1 VFDERRRERGMTGAL
16 VSCHTDA
23 SSRLS
28 EIVREEIARW
38 AAGLRPKRIVVKP
51 NWVMHQVDAAF
62 PIEALVTDARLIVET
77 VRACFELFPE
87 VEQVTVG
94 DCLEQRADWPLLC
107 RQCGLAPAIP
117 ELEREFGGRLAFRDL
132 RSTVYT
138 SRGTELILDET
149 APHGDPAG
157 YCEVQLKDQ
166 SHLEPIAA
174 DADRFSLHDH
184 DAALTRGG
192 HQRGDHRYLVA
203 QSVLDADLIINLPK
217 WKAHS
222 KSGLTGALKNLVG
235 INGDK
240 SYLPHF
246 RRGSPRWGGDEYS
259 DEGRWLYWV
268 QNNLY
273 QLVRGTVAY
282 DLLRPG
288 WKAVKH
294 VNNAMRRRSAAA
306 SLPADFYVVG
316 GSWYGNQ
323 TLWRMIF
330 DLNLVIQR
338 CDRSGR
344 LQPEPQRH
352 IMAIVDGIVAGEGD
366 GPLKATPL
374 QTDMI
379 FAGQDPFAIDCALA
393 WMMGFDPDA
402 MPMLARRGEFLG
414 ADWGRFDLS
423 DLVVRLGGSDRRLV
437 TCAAKFAFKPAP
449 GWLGHIE
456 RTPEAMRA

>member
-1 VFDERRRERGMTGAL
+1 MTPAL
-16 VSCHTDA
+16 VSCRTAA
-23 SSRLS
+23 SADVGR
-28 EIVREEIARW
+28 IVREEVRRW
-38 AAGLRPKRIVVKP
+38 AGSIDPRRIVIKP
-51 NWVMHQVDAAF
+51 NWVMHQVEDAY
-62 PIEALVTDARLIVET
+62 PIAAMVTDARVIVET
-77 VRACFELFPE
+77 VRACFELFPA
-87 VEQVTVG
+87 VERVTVG

-107 RQCGLAPAIP
+107 RQSGLAPHIP
-117 ELEREFGGRLAFRDL
+117 SLESEFKGRLAFRDL
-132 RSTVYT
+132 RQAVYRVDGAALVPDP
-138 SRGTELILDET
+138 S
-149 APHGDPAG
+149 APHGDPDG
-157 YCEVQLKDQ
+157 YCEVQLKGE

-174 DADRFSLHDH
+174 DSPRFSIHDH
-184 DAALTRGG
+184 DTSLTSGG
-192 HQRGDHRYLVA
+192 HRSGDHRYLVA
-203 QSVLDADLIINLPK
+203 QSILNADLVINLPK

-222 KSGLTGALKNLVG
+222 KAGLTGALKNLVG

-282 DLLRPG
+282 ELLRPG

-294 VNNAMRRRSAAA
+294 VNNAVRRRA
-306 SLPADFYVVG
+306 SRSSMPADFYVVG

-338 CDRSGR
+338 CDRRGT
-344 LQPEPQRH
+344 LQPAPQRQV
-352 IMAIVDGIVAGEGD
+352 IAIVDGLTAGEGD
-366 GPLKATPL
+366 GPLKATPRH
-374 QTDMI
+374 TDML
-379 FAGQDPFAIDCALA
+379 FAGGDPFAIDCALA

-402 MPMLARRGEFLG
+402 MPMLAQRHEFLG
-414 ADWGRFDLS
+414 AEWGRFNLPS
-423 DLVVRLGGSDRRLV
+423 LVVSIDGRELRLMD
-437 TCAAKFAFKPAP
+437 CATNFAFTPAP

-456 RTPEAMRA
+456 RTRAAQRA